1 MSDQKLP
8 NGVIVPKDFPAFF
21 QVADKASY
29 NAQRRYLNLMKT
41 NILLLILSTALSVYA
56 FNDISAKKFLAI
68 LSAICLCASIITTW
82 LIHVFGYEKTWYE
95 GRAVAESIKSLA
107 WRYMTCA
114 DPYFVELPLAMVDK
128 DFLALLWS
136 IIHDRKDLPL
146 VGDEAEMR
154 QISDKMHEIRRK
166 SLDERKNIYLTERI
180 EDQRKWY
187 ATKAKMN
194 QSWENRWFAGI
205 IITQLL
211 AFICAILVINF
222 PNSAVNMTGLF
233 STIATSALA
242 WMQVKRHQ
250 ELSKAYSITAQELSI
265 IAESCEHVQNEK
277 EFSDFVINA
286 ETAISRE
293 HKLWLSRRVG
303 KTD

>member
-1 MSDQKLP
+1 MNIQKSFSE
-8 NGVIVPKDFPAFF
+8 IVSTKDMPAFF
-21 QVADKASY
+21 QVTDKVSY
-29 NAQRRYLNLMKT
+29 HAQKNYLRLMQS
-41 NILLLILSTALSVYA
+41 NIFLLVLSAALSVYS
-56 FNDISAKKFLAI
+56 FSDISTRKVLAM
-68 LSAICLCASIITTW
+68 LSAIMLFASIITTW
-82 LIHVFGYEKTWYE
+82 LIHVFRYEKIWYE
-95 GRAVAESIKSLA
+95 GRAVAESIKSLS

-114 DPYFVELPLAMVDK
+114 DPYFEHLPLAMVDK

-265 IAESCEHVQNEK
+265 IAESCEHVQNEN

-293 HKLWLSRRVG
+293 HKLWLSRRIG